1 MSEHDLAP
9 HTSMWHKFIKLVVSS
24 AAGSAIVLILMA
36 IFLL

>member
-9 HTSMWHKFIKLVVSS
+9 HTSMWQKFIKLVVST
-24 AAGSAIVLILMA
+24 AVGCAIVLILMA